1 MPSTPSRP
9 ADPYGATWHSYLIV
23 HHPQTPELPALSS
36 TFNVS
41 LSKSVENSN
50 PHVSSMIP
58 LVWFLLVTA
67 LLPVGFVSAKPEYG
81 VGFELT
87 LDYGYD
93 QNTIPAEP
101 LDRELTC
108 PIVLQVFNSLMAPM
122 WRSPRLKAIPPTSNE
137 CVQRTSRRTMLT
149 LPPTPRPQWAGHHFA
164 TTCHFGSVVTITP
177 MNPFRGCSSH

>member
-1 MPSTPSRP
+1 
-9 ADPYGATWHSYLIV
+9 
-23 HHPQTPELPALSS
+23 
-36 TFNVS
+36 
-41 LSKSVENSN
+41 
-50 PHVSSMIP
+50 MIP

-108 PIVLQVFNSLMAPM
+108 PIVLQVFNSLSSAGLEK
-122 WRSPRLKAIPPTSNE
+122 WCHCFHVWFFLIVFQGYSRLD
-137 CVQRTSRRTMLT
+137 
-149 LPPTPRPQWAGHHFA
+149 
-164 TTCHFGSVVTITP
+164 
-177 MNPFRGCSSH
+177 